1 MRRAGRRD
9 THCRVRLFEVEIHQ
23 ASGGATVAVSGEI
36 DLSVIEDLEGRLA
49 PILAESPDPLVID
62 LREVTFVDSSGLR
75 FLLKLNEG
83 AQADARRFVLVAAG
97 DPVVRVLQ
105 LAGVDG
111 RLEVVADPADL

>member
-1 MRRAGRRD
+1 
-9 THCRVRLFEVEIHQ
+9 VRIFQVDIQQ

-36 DLSVIEDLEGRLA
+36 DLSVIEELDGHLA
-49 PILAESPDPLVID
+49 PILADSPDPLVID
-62 LREVTFVDSSGLR
+62 LRQVTFVDSSGLR

-83 AQADARRFVLVAAG
+83 AKADARRFVLVAAG
-97 DPVVRVLQ
+97 DPVIRVLQ